1 MHPMNAYEIHIHP
14 SMLKVR
20 LNKETS
26 KRLSIWKQQASLLLN
41 GQPPEFRPEN
51 QELSKSQICF
61 KLFCLFFMCV
71 CVCHSSET
79 ADVLQSHAYDLH
91 ACDFSVMDELH
102 VHPCLAIWTCLNHL
116 TINCCPSLQC
126 VQKSETC
133 FPRALYSCIELK
145 WWHFCTMLKCFS
157 SVQACESD
165 WISLSG

>member
-1 MHPMNAYEIHIHP
+1 MHPMNPYEIHIHP

-41 GQPPEFRPEN
+41 GQPPEFRSEN

-61 KLFCLFFMCV
+61 KLFCLFFCVFV
-71 CVCHSSET
+71 CVT
-79 ADVLQSHAYDLH
+79 ALKLQMSCTVMHMISMPAI
-91 ACDFSVMDELH
+91 FSVMDELH

-116 TINCCPSLQC
+116 TIKCCPSLQC
-126 VQKSETC
+126 VQKSETY